1 MTDKKMKSATTK
13 RAPIVR
19 TQEESEL
26 SYDKLVEVE
35 NTVLEVIKSIDIQ
48 MITSK
53 RWRDVGMDTLQT
65 GFMQLRRSVMRP
77 EEK

>member
-1 MTDKKMKSATTK
+1 MTDKKMKSSETK
-13 RAPIVR
+13 KKPVVR
-19 TQEESEL
+19 TQEEGEL

-35 NTVLEVIKSIDIQ
+35 NAVLEVIKSIDIQ
-48 MITSK
+48 MVTSK
-53 RWRDVGMDTLQT
+53 RWRDVGVDTIQT